1 MIFLWVWL
9 LTGAPAADYAFDN
22 ENWNGLSRFWQDATQ
37 LGLDIH
43 QTRVFDWA
51 HMDPKQD
58 ALFFLSSEMA
68 IPTTKLWVFL
78 HQGGRAVVAEDF
90 RGGIRV
96 FSELGLGLE
105 AEPENFPHAVPIRQ
119 DHPLT
124 QGLKHLVSN
133 HPASFVPLPEPLWAF
148 PESARALVL
157 EVPVGAGQL
166 LLVSDPSL
174 FINDMWLRGDNRRF
188 ARRLLMWLGESGR
201 RIHVLVDYVE
211 YNMPVFNDSPS
222 VWSWRARFIAWVED
236 VRSIFG
242 GGLFWRL
249 LGVFFLGPFL
259 YVLLSLAIRS
269 PFQQPMPPP
278 RLGTRF
284 ELSRLWLR
292 VMALS
297 ELLSRR
303 LELSSVWY
311 SVPSGRLR
319 EQLQKRFGGNTSRMD
334 AFIRLAREI
343 AQTMNAA
350 GVRSTDYGRL
360 SQWVE
365 ELEDFLRDFSATA
378 SNSEDVSARR
388 SDY

>member
-1 MIFLWVWL
+1 MVFVWLWL
-9 LTGAPAADYAFDN
+9 LTVAPAADYAPDN
-22 ENWNGLSRFWQDATQ
+22 ENWNGLSRLWQDATQ

-43 QTRVFDWA
+43 QTHVFDWA
-51 HMDPKQD
+51 HIDPKQD
-58 ALFFLSSEMA
+58 ALFFLSSEIA
-68 IPTTKLWVFL
+68 IPTAKLWVFL

-90 RGGIRV
+90 RGGSGIFV
-96 FSELGLGLE
+96 ELGLWL
-105 AEPENFPHAVPIRQ
+105 EPEKEKFPYAVPIRQ

-124 QGLKHLVSN
+124 QGLKRLMSN

-157 EVPVGAGQL
+157 EIPVGAGQL

-201 RIHVLVDYVE
+201 RIHVLVHYVE
-211 YNMPVFNDSPS
+211 KNIPLFEVELPTS
-222 VWSWRARFIAWVED
+222 SWRRRLLAWFED
-236 VRSIFG
+236 IYNVFG

-259 YVLLSLAIRS
+259 YVLLSLAIRNS
-269 PFQQPMPPP
+269 FQQPIPPP
-278 RLGTRF
+278 RLGSRF

-311 SVPSGRLR
+311 SVPSARLR
-319 EQLQKRFGGNTSRMD
+319 EHVQKRFGDNPSRMD
-334 AFIRLAREI
+334 ALIRLARDI

-350 GVRSTDYGRL
+350 NVRSADYGCL

-365 ELEDFLRDFSATA
+365 ELEDFLRDFSTTA
-378 SNSEDVSARR
+378 SISENVAARR
-388 SDY
+388 K